1 MSEDHRGMNYF
12 LIVLLSLAAVGLIY
26 LGFSYKSQER
36 GFRVSPEAPTA
47 DREYWKEM
55 TKKAMI
61 GYFVGGFGAALTAFA
76 IALTLPIPAEI
87 GCITLMAAF
96 VFTLAILCRK
106 LDFRPC
112 EETEKLQ
119 KRWKSILL
127 IASFGSL
134 FITQLVFQYFNM
146 IHK

>member
-1 MSEDHRGMNYF
+1 MSYF
-12 LIVLLSLAAVGLIY
+12 LILVFSAATIGLIY
-26 LGFSYKSQER
+26 MGFSYRSNER
-36 GFRVSPEAPTA
+36 GFFISPKSSPE
-47 DREYWKEM
+47 DLNYWKDM

-61 GYFVGGFGAALTAFA
+61 GYFVGAFGSALTAFA

-119 KRWKSILL
+119 KRLKIILL
-127 IASFGSL
+127 LVSFGSL
-134 FITQLVFQYFNM
+134 FLTQLVFQYFN
-146 IHK
+146 ILQK

>member
-1 MSEDHRGMNYF
+1 MNYF
-12 LIVLLSLAAVGLIY
+12 LILLFSAAAVGLLY
-26 LGFSYKSQER
+26 LGFSYKRKER
-36 GFRVSPEAPTA
+36 GFSISPQSPPA
-47 DREYWKEM
+47 DLNYWKDM
-55 TKKAMI
+55 TKKAMV

-106 LDFRPC
+106 LDFHPC

-119 KRWKSILL
+119 KRLKSILL
-127 IASFGSL
+127 LISFGSL
-134 FITQLVFQYFNM
+134 FLTQLVFQYFNM
-146 IHK
+146 LQK

>member
-1 MSEDHRGMNYF
+1 MNYF
-12 LIVLLSLAAVGLIY
+12 LIVLLSVMAVGLIY
-26 LGFSYKSQER
+26 LGFSYKSRER

-47 DREYWKEM
+47 DQEYWKEM
-55 TKKAMI
+55 TKKTMI
-61 GYFVGGFGAALTAFA
+61 GYFIGGFGAALTAFA

-119 KRWKSILL
+119 KRWKLILL

-146 IHK
+146 LQKG

>member
-1 MSEDHRGMNYF
+1 MNYF
-12 LIVLLSLAAVGLIY
+12 LIALLSVAAVGLIY
-26 LGFSYKSQER
+26 LGFSYKSHER
-36 GFRVSPEAPTA
+36 GFRVSPQSPTT
-47 DREYWKEM
+47 DRDYWKEM

-61 GYFVGGFGAALTAFA
+61 GFFVGGFGAALTTFA

-106 LDFRPC
+106 LDFHPC

-119 KRWKSILL
+119 KRWKRLL
-127 IASFGSL
+127 LAASFGSL
-134 FITQLVFQYFNM
+134 FLTQLVFQYFNM
-146 IHK
+146 LQK